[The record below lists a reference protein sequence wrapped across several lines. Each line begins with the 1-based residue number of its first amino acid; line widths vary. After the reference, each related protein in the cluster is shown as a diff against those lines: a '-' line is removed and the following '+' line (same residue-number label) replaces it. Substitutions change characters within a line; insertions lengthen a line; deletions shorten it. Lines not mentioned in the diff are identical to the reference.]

1 MLVLYVSALF
11 IYIPYRLRMADRK
24 RKPAASI
31 KPITKKEK
39 VELKK
44 KEEEKAAEVFEEFV
58 ASFETS
64 EKSKG
69 KTFVRGGI
77 VNATKEEEEAEIK
90 KSKLYRP
97 ATRFVPVSQHAS
109 PPSSSS
115 SESKKSVFKRKT
127 EEKKKKSNLELFKE
141 ELKLIQEEREERHK
155 RKKND
160 PEVGGEG
167 GGYAD
172 LDVPLPGRS

>member
-1 MLVLYVSALF
+1 
-11 IYIPYRLRMADRK
+11 MADRK
-24 RKPAASI
+24 RKPASSI

-64 EKSKG
+64 EKSKV

-109 PPSSSS
+109 PPSSS
-115 SESKKSVFKRKT
+115 ESKKSVFKRKT

-141 ELKLIQEEREERHK
+141 ELKL
-155 RKKND
+155 
-160 PEVGGEG
+160 
-167 GGYAD
+167 
-172 LDVPLPGRS
+172 